1 MMVTLSV
8 IKADIGSL
16 PGHVRA
22 PRKLISR
29 VEGVLED
36 GKSDGVL
43 VDYYVGCC
51 GDDIDLVMSHDH
63 GVDSEEVHSLAWSA
77 FQEGT
82 ELAKEMGL
90 YGAGQDLLSDAF
102 SGNVKGLGPGSAE
115 IEFSERESEP
125 VIVFMCDKT
134 SPSAFN
140 LPLFKMFGDPFSTSG
155 LVLDPSLHEGFTFEV
170 LDYYEG
176 STAKLSCPEEMYD
189 LLSLLGISSK
199 YSIEKVYKKSGEPAA
214 AVSTEKLNLMAGEY
228 VGKDDPVALVRCQS
242 GYPAVG
248 EALEAFTFP
257 HLVPGWMRGS
267 HNGPLMPVSEAD
279 AAPTRFDGPP
289 RVVALG
295 FQLNDGKLEGPRD
308 MFDDPSFDNAREKAC
323 DAADYMRGHGPFQPH
338 LLSEDELEYTTL
350 PKVLEKL
357 EDRFE

>member
-1 MMVTLSV
+1 MVTLSV

-22 PRKLISR
+22 PSKLVDR
-29 VEGVLED
+29 VRGVLED

-43 VDYYVGCC
+43 IDYYVGCC

-63 GVDSEEVHSLAWSA
+63 GVDSEEVHSLAWDA

-82 ELAKEMGL
+82 EFAKELGL

-115 IEFSERESEP
+115 MEFDERESEP
-125 VIVFMCDKT
+125 ILVFLCDKT

-140 LPLFKMFGDPFSTSG
+140 YPLFKMFADPFSTSG
-155 LVLDPSLHEGFTFEV
+155 LVLDPSLHEGFDFEI

-176 STAKLSCPEEMYD
+176 DTATLSCPEEMYD
-189 LLSLLGISSK
+189 ILSLLGIVSK
-199 YSIEKVYKKSGEPAA
+199 YSIESVSKKDGRPAA
-214 AVSTEKLNLMAGEY
+214 VVSTEKLNLMAGEY
-228 VGKDDPVALVRCQS
+228 VGKDDPVAVVRCQS
-242 GYPAVG
+242 GFPAVG
-248 EALEAFTFP
+248 EALEAFSFP

-267 HNGPLMPVSEAD
+267 HNGPLMPVSEED
-279 AAPTRFDGPP
+279 ATPTRFDGPP

-295 FQLNDGKLEGPRD
+295 FQLNNGKLEGPRD
-308 MFDDPSFDNAREKAC
+308 LFDDPSFNTARKKANE
-323 DAADYMRGHGPFQPH
+323 AAEYMRNHGPFQPH
-338 LLSEDELEYTTL
+338 LLSEDELEYTTV

-357 EDRFE
+357 ENRFK

>member
-1 MMVTLSV
+1 MVTLSV

-22 PRKLISR
+22 PDKLISR

-36 GKSDGVL
+36 GLSDGVL
-43 VDYYVGCC
+43 IDYYVGCC
-51 GDDIDLVMSHDH
+51 GDDIDLIMSHDH
-63 GVDSEEVHSLAWSA
+63 GVDSEEIHSLAWDA

-82 ELAKEMGL
+82 ELAKELGL

-115 IEFSERESEP
+115 MEFEERESEP
-125 VIVFMCDKT
+125 VLTFLCDKT

-140 LPLFKMFGDPFSTSG
+140 FPLFKMFADPFSTSG
-155 LVLDPSLHEGFTFEV
+155 LVLDPSLHEGFDFEV

-176 STAKLSCPEEMYD
+176 ETATLSCPEEMYD
-189 LLSLLGISSK
+189 LLSLLGITSK
-199 YSIEKVYKKSGEPAA
+199 YSVESVFKKDGRHAA

-228 VGKDDPVALVRCQS
+228 VGKDDPVAVVRCQS
-242 GYPAVG
+242 GFPAVG
-248 EALEAFTFP
+248 EALEAFSFP

-267 HNGPLMPVSEAD
+267 HNGPLMPVSEED
-279 AAPTRFDGPP
+279 ATPTRFDGPP

-295 FQLNDGKLEGPRD
+295 FQLNDGRLEGPRD
-308 MFDDPSFDNAREKAC
+308 LFGDPSFDLAREKAC
-323 DAADYMRGHGPFQPH
+323 EAAEYMRGHGPFQPH
-338 LLSEDELEYTTL
+338 LLSEDELEYTTV
-350 PKVLEKL
+350 PKVLERL